1 MSSTIELGTSIKT
14 AKSATQSAPGSRASA
29 SIYIP
34 GAGLSVKKDYNTLV
48 VEELDELKQASIE
61 GQIAKG
67 IGMALVK
74 CYPNRQWGVE
84 VDISGRMIN
93 VRCPSLSLK
102 KAHYISMVGRS
113 NKDLVAAAVMAAGE
127 ILERYGVSR
136 AVHFNPDH
144 LETLA
149 RDAQDEVISSDAA
162 PEPIHKT
169 IQT

>member
-1 MSSTIELGTSIKT
+1 MSSKIELGTNIRT
-14 AKSATQSAPGSRASA
+14 AKEGAKLPGSASV
-29 SIYIP
+29 YIP
-34 GAGLSVKKDYNTLV
+34 GSGLSVKEDYNTLV
-48 VEELDELKQASIE
+48 LQELDDIKQASLE
-61 GQIAKG
+61 GVIAKNV
-67 IGMALVK
+67 GMALVK

-84 VDISGRMIN
+84 VDITGRMIN

-102 KAHYISMVGRS
+102 KAYYISMVGRS
-113 NKDLVAAAVMAAGE
+113 NKELVAEAVMAAGE

-149 RDAQDEVISSDAA
+149 RDVQDEVLSDDAA

-169 IQT
+169 IET